1 MPEFND
7 IRNIF
12 KVGVMQWMRECF
24 TADTHTIFD
33 KCDLAPFFYALYSK
47 VKRKIVG

>member
-12 KVGVMQWMRECF
+12 NVGVVQWLRECF
-24 TADTHTIFD
+24 TADAHTVFD
-33 KCDLAPFFYALYSK
+33 KHDLVPFFWAIYSK
-47 VKRKIVG
+47 SKKKILG